1 MEPAAPMFH
10 LLIFGNVSI
19 KNPKIHEIQKSVN
32 SKNPWNPEIR
42 ETFKSRCH
50 KFPGSK
56 YSQEV
61 TFSGQLFPRKSTF
74 PEGVNFSRGSQL
86 FPRESTFPEGVNFSR
101 GSQLFPRES
110 TFPKVVNISRGSQ
123 IYQEVTFPGKSHTP
137 AWATEPL
144 RMKWRRTDDGRHSKM
159 LS

>member
-1 MEPAAPMFH
+1 MFH

-56 YSQEV
+56 YYPEIHETLKSRCQVWGSDILPGSYIFQEV
-61 TFSGQLFPRKSTF
+61 KFYREVTMKSTLRKSYA
-74 PEGVNFSRGSQL
+74 L
-86 FPRESTFPEGVNFSR
+86 
-101 GSQLFPRES
+101 
-110 TFPKVVNISRGSQ
+110 
-123 IYQEVTFPGKSHTP
+123 
-137 AWATEPL
+137 AWATNDE
-144 RMKWRRTDDGRHSKM
+144 MTTDDGRRTTGDGVKCSPRPVGFAAGKK
-159 LS
+159 LSYKAIVILSGEPCTQPDRSPCTT